1 MKLDRHGLRFRFW
14 LIFFLF
20 AIGITLFIGALQTGL
35 IRPYYRNSKIQ
46 SVKLVTSEIEK
57 DLIKNNITDSN
68 IEDALQQT
76 VNNNACVVIFN
87 NDGNV
92 IYSADSIGA
101 GCMFNSPYSQV
112 IAELFDIDNIKTI
125 INQEQYEYN
134 ENIMNPITNQEM
146 IIYGRLVRGDLENY
160 YIFVNSALEPID
172 SVVSFFTR
180 QYIAYTLIAI
190 VIASLLALYI
200 AKNVS
205 NPIITMNEEA
215 KKLAKA
221 DYSASFDGGNFTETN
236 QLAASLNNANERLS
250 KIDELRRDL
259 LANVSHDIKTPI
271 TNIKAYAEMIR
282 DISGDKPDKRE
293 KHLDV
298 IIKETDYMD
307 RLVKDLTEVSMI
319 ESGNLVLNKSNFN
332 LTQKI
337 NEILDVLKPLLD
349 ESKISLEVN
358 ASEDV
363 TIYADEVKIGQ
374 VIANYITNAIK
385 FTPLNGKIIINV
397 KEDEDRETIRFEVKD
412 FGRGIP
418 KSEQSTIWDRY
429 HKSSSTFSRNQSST
443 GLGLSIVKG
452 IADAHGA
459 EIGVDSELNKGS
471 TFYFELKE
479 NHEA

>member
-20 AIGITLFIGALQTGL
+20 ALGITVFIGALQTGL

-46 SVKLVTSEIEK
+46 AVKLVTSEIEK
-57 DLIKNNITDSN
+57 DLISTHISDND
-68 IEDALQQT
+68 IEDALKQT

-87 NDGNV
+87 NEGHI

-101 GCMFNSPYSQV
+101 SCMFNEPYSDHIQNLFNIESIKQV
-112 IAELFDIDNIKTI
+112 INN
-125 INQEQYEYN
+125 NQIEYN
-134 ENIMNPITNQEM
+134 ENVVNPKTNQDM
-146 IIYGRLVRGDLENY
+146 IIYGRLIKGDLENY
-160 YIFVNSALEPID
+160 YIFVNSALDPVD

-180 QYIAYTLIAI
+180 QYVVYTIAAIAI
-190 VIASLLALYI
+190 ASFLAIYI
-200 AKNVS
+200 ANKVS
-205 NPIITMNEEA
+205 KPIITMNKEA
-215 KKLAKA
+215 RKLANA
-221 DYSASFDGGNFTETN
+221 DYSAEFDGGNFTETN
-236 QLAASLNNANERLS
+236 QLAESLNNANDQLS

-282 DISGDKPDKRE
+282 DISGDKPEKRE

-307 RLVKDLTEVSMI
+307 RLVKDLTEVSMM
-319 ESGNLVLNKSNFN
+319 ESGNIKLNKENFN
-332 LTQKI
+332 LANKI
-337 NEILDVLKPLLD
+337 YEVRDVLKPLLEEAHVD
-349 ESKISLEVN
+349 LIIN
-358 ASEDV
+358 TNDDV

-374 VIANYITNAIK
+374 VLANYITNAIK
-385 FTPLNGKIIINV
+385 FTPNGGKIIINV
-397 KEDEDRETIRFEVKD
+397 IEDEDRETVRFEVKD
-412 FGRGIP
+412 FGSGIP
-418 KSEQSTIWDRY
+418 KEEQATIWDRY
-429 HKSSSTFSRNQSST
+429 QKSSSTFSRSQTST

-452 IADAHGA
+452 IADAHNA
-459 EIGVDSELNKGS
+459 TIGVDSEVGKGS